1 MCWNGRLHRRE
12 RGCASLESGAV
23 TNATGLIGNQRGDAA
38 TLGAAELEPNVSLLI
53 NSPLCVAGRRVL
65 FCFDLFFLFLS
76 VYQQCS

>member
-12 RGCASLESGAV
+12 RGCTSLESGAV

-53 NSPLCVAGRRVL
+53 NSHLCVAGLVL
-65 FCFDLFFLFLS
+65 FVCCFVLF
-76 VYQQCS
+76 